1 MDNKILIAYGTV
13 SGSTREV
20 AQAVAEEMQKAG
32 AQVDIKPVEDVK
44 TIEGYDGIIV
54 GTAVRMFHI
63 LGKTRRFLRRYKK
76 DLKEVPVAYFLVCL
90 TMGEET
96 PENVEQAKKY
106 ARPMINTK
114 EPVSLGLFG
123 GCIDHEKLNDFF
135 GKTMKSVPEQDHRDW
150 ENIAEWGKETLSKL
164 LDRNN

>member
-1 MDNKILIAYGTV
+1 MDKRLLIAYGTV
-13 SGSTREV
+13 AGSTKEV
-20 AQAVAEEMQKAG
+20 AQAIAEEMQNAG
-32 AQVDIKPVEDVK
+32 AHVDIKPVEDLK
-44 TIEGYDGIIV
+44 TIEGYDAIVV

-63 LGKTRRFLRRYKK
+63 LGKTRRFLKRNKNA
-76 DLKEVPVAYFLVCL
+76 LQNIPTAYFLVCL

-96 PENVEQAKKY
+96 PENIEQAKKY
-106 ARPMINTK
+106 AQPMIETK

-150 ENIAEWGKETLSKL
+150 DLISAWGRETLEKFQAQ
-164 LDRNN
+164 D

>member
-1 MDNKILIAYGTV
+1 MNKRLLIAYGTV
-13 SGSTREV
+13 AGSTKEV
-20 AQAVAEEMQKAG
+20 AQAVAKEMQEGG
-32 AQVDIKPVEDVK
+32 AQVDIKPVEDIK
-44 TIEGYDGIIV
+44 TIEGYDGVVV

-63 LGKTRRFLRRYKK
+63 LGKTRRFLRRHKK
-76 DLKEVPVAYFLVCL
+76 ELQDIPVAYFLVCL

-96 PENVEQAKKY
+96 PENIERANKY
-106 ARPMINTK
+106 AQPMIDTK

-150 ENIAEWGKETLSKL
+150 DKIGEWGKETLTKL
-164 LDRNN
+164 VNSH